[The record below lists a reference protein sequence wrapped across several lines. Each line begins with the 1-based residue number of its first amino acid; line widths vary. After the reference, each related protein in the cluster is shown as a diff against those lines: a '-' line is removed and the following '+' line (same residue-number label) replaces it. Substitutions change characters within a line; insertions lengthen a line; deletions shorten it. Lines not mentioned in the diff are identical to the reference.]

1 MGVIEPA
8 LVAPTFARP
17 AEMIGGKH
25 FGRTASFCLER
36 EKSVPGPNVEDAF
49 ASDRLVENQ
58 VRFAP
63 KRFERLDALDLL
75 AIGKCEGVKPAIG
88 QGGVTSAT
96 TSRTVPG
103 TLNKDGLPSRVCA
116 PRQSIDYLWQ

>member
-36 EKSVPGPNVEDAF
+36 EKSVIGWLKIRS
-49 ASDRLVENQ
+49 ASPRS
-58 VRFAP
+58 
-63 KRFERLDALDLL
+63 
-75 AIGKCEGVKPAIG
+75 G
-88 QGGVTSAT
+88 S
-96 TSRTVPG
+96 S
-103 TLNKDGLPSRVCA
+103 GLMPWTFSPSGNA
-116 PRQSIDYLWQ
+116 KE